1 MRKILHIDMD
11 AFYASVEQRDDPGL
25 RGRPVVVG
33 GDPAGRGVVA
43 AASYEARRFGIR
55 SAMPA
60 ARAARACPE
69 VIFLRPRFA
78 VYRAVSAE
86 IHAVF
91 REFTDRI
98 EPLSLDEAYLDVS
111 DSDLCRGSATLMARE
126 IKARILARTGLIASA
141 GVSYNKFLAKL
152 ASDFDKP
159 DGLHVIRPEAAQA
172 FIDELPV
179 SAFHGVGPAT
189 ERRMREHGIE
199 TGRDLRGVA
208 LHRLVDWFGKAG
220 RHYYQIARGVDERPV
235 VSERIR
241 KSLGHETTFGVD
253 LGAREEID
261 AALSSLAERVA
272 ADLAARELLARTV
285 TLKVKYADFVQIT
298 RRQTFGRP
306 LSSAAELVEAVRPLL
321 DATEVG
327 RRPTRLLGV
336 TCSSLEQRVA
346 STLAELDLGWPESDG
361 RTEMPGERFS
371 SSS

>member
-11 AFYASVEQRDDPGL
+11 AFYASVEQRDNPDL
-25 RGRPVVVG
+25 RGQPVVVG

-111 DSDLCRGSATLMARE
+111 DSELCRGSATLMARE

-179 SAFHGVGPAT
+179 GAFHGVGPAT

-199 TGRDLRGVA
+199 SGRDLRGVA

-220 RHYYQIARGVDERPV
+220 RHYHDIARGIDHRPV
-235 VSERIR
+235 RVRRER
-241 KSLGHETTFGVD
+241 KSLGHETTFPRD
-253 LGAREEID
+253 LGRRDEAM
-261 AALSSLAERVA
+261 ASLRTLAGRVA
-272 ADLAARELLARTV
+272 ADMAERRLVARTV
-285 TLKVKYADFVQIT
+285 TLKVKYADFELIT
-298 RRQTFGRP
+298 RRRTLDRP
-306 LSSAAELVEAVRPLL
+306 VADAEAIIAALGSLLELTEIGARP
-321 DATEVG
+321 V
-327 RRPTRLLGV
+327 RLLGV
-336 TCSSLEQRVA
+336 TLSGLAPATTDVTRQLGLE
-346 STLAELDLGWPESDG
+346 W
-361 RTEMPGERFS
+361 
-371 SSS
+371 

>member
-1 MRKILHIDMD
+1 MRKIIHIDMD
-11 AFYASVEQRDDPGL
+11 AFYASVEQRDDPRL

-69 VIFLRPRFA
+69 VIFMCPRFA

-91 REFTDRI
+91 REFTDDI

-111 DSDLCRGSATLMARE
+111 DSDLCHGSATLMARE
-126 IKARILARTGLIASA
+126 IKARILERTGLVASA

-159 DGLHVIRPEAAQA
+159 DGLQVIRPEQAQA
-172 FIDELPV
+172 FIDGLPV
-179 SAFHGVGPAT
+179 GAFHGVGPAT

-220 RHYYQIARGVDERPV
+220 RHYHDIARGIDHRPV
-235 VSERIR
+235 RARRER
-241 KSLGHETTFGVD
+241 KSLGHETTFPRD
-253 LGAREEID
+253 LGRRDEAM
-261 AALSSLAERVA
+261 ASLRTLAGRVA
-272 ADLAARELLARTV
+272 ADMAERRLVARTV
-285 TLKVKYADFVQIT
+285 TLKVKYADFELIT
-298 RRQTFGRP
+298 RRRTLDRP
-306 LSSAAELVEAVRPLL
+306 VADAEVILAALASLLERTEIGARP
-321 DATEVG
+321 V
-327 RRPTRLLGV
+327 RLLGV
-336 TCSSLEQRVA
+336 TLSG
-346 STLAELDLGWPESDG
+346 LAPATTEVTRQLGLDW
-361 RTEMPGERFS
+361 
-371 SSS
+371 